1 MKRVLTRILG
11 FFLLLIGAAAFWLW
25 TPDTDPAAMRA
36 KYGSAPSQFVDV
48 GNGLTVHLRDEG
60 PRDAPVILL
69 LHGSNADLHT
79 WDVWTKSL
87 SSKYRVVRFDQIGH
101 GLTGPNPARDY
112 GPDAMVAATD
122 AVATKL
128 GLTRFVIAGNS
139 MGGGIAW
146 QYAVAHPDK
155 LAGLVLIDA
164 SGAPVDKAQSLPIG
178 FRIARTPVL
187 RDAML
192 HFTPRSL
199 VAKSLSHSVSNQG
212 VVTDAT
218 IDRYW
223 ELLRYPGN
231 RQATIDRF
239 AKPFAPPQPDKLATI
254 KTPTLILWGG
264 QDKLLPVSGAKWFAT
279 HISGSKAVIYPGI
292 GHLPMEET
300 ADKSAADLAN
310 WLATL
315 PSSR

>member
-1 MKRVLTRILG
+1 MKRLLTRVLG
-11 FFLLLIGAAAFWLW
+11 LFLLLAGAAAFLLW

-48 GNGLTVHLRDEG
+48 GNGLTVHFRDEG

-79 WDVWTKSL
+79 WDPWAKAL

-101 GLTGPNPARDY
+101 GLTGPNPAHDY
-112 GPDAMVAATD
+112 GANAMVATTD

-128 GLTRFVIAGNS
+128 GLKRFVIAGNS
-139 MGGGIAW
+139 MGGWIAW
-146 QYAVAHPDK
+146 QYAIAHPDK
-155 LAGLVLIDA
+155 TAGLVLIDA
-164 SGAPVDKAQSLPIG
+164 GGAPVDKAQSLPIG

-192 HFTPRSL
+192 YFTPRSL
-199 VAKSLSHSVSNQG
+199 VAKSLSHSVSNQA

-223 ELLRYPGN
+223 ELLRCPGN

-239 AKPFAPPQPDKLATI
+239 AQPFAPPQPDKLATI
-254 KTPTLILWGG
+254 RLPTLILWGEA
-264 QDKLLPVSGAKWFAT
+264 DKLLPVSGAKWFAT
-279 HISGSKAVIYPGI
+279 HIAGSKTIIYPGI

-315 PSSR
+315 PSPR